1 MSCLTK
7 TKNNMKK
14 IIRLT
19 ESDLVRL
26 VKRAINEKRFTNQVE
41 VDKILDKI
49 SSQGINSLTSREK
62 KILDNPDLVSDEPDR
77 GERFY
82 FLYENIINDLK
93 KIYND
98 FVELWPT
105 IKNSPEKKHYIQM
118 IQSTLESITVG
129 IDELE
134 EIGPDSD
141 EVYECNEL
149 YIETVNKFNKLFNE

>member
-1 MSCLTK
+1 MNYLMK

-19 ESDLVRL
+19 ESDLISL
-26 VKRAINEKRFTNQVE
+26 VKRVINEKKFNNQDE
-41 VDKILDKI
+41 VDRILDKI
-49 SSQGINSLTSREK
+49 STEGIDSLTRREK
-62 KILDNPDLVSDEPDR
+62 KILDNPDLINDEPDR

-82 FLYENIINDLK
+82 FLYENITNDLES
-93 KIYND
+93 IYD
-98 FVELWPT
+98 KFVVIWPT
-105 IKNSPEKKHYIQM
+105 IKNSPEKELYIQL
-118 IQSTLESITVG
+118 IKTTLDSITLA